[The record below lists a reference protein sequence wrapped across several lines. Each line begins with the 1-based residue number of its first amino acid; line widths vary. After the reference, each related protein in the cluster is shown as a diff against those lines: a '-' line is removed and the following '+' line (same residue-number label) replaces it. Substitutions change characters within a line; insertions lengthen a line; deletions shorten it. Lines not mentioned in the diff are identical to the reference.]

1 MIHQYEEKLL
11 TLIDHMVETAS
22 DDELFAGGY
31 LRGHISLSAA
41 NCELDGEMS
50 LESMNQRV
58 DQSLSEAQS
67 ELNPSDQLLVKSLW
81 GQLKQ
86 SVMQSL

>member
-31 LRGHISLSAA
+31 LRGHISLAAA
-41 NCELDGEMS
+41 NCELNGITSVEVMKSTVEDS
-50 LESMNQRV
+50 LK
-58 DQSLSEAQS
+58 EAQS
-67 ELNPSDQLLVKSLW
+67 ELNPADQLVVKAMWEKL
-81 GQLKQ
+81 QQEANNK
-86 SVMQSL
+86 